1 MRPDLRLPARRAVRR
16 AAASVELALL
26 LPLILILLLGIWEVG
41 RMIEMQQLLTNAA
54 REGGRQASTGNLTNA
69 QTAQVVR
76 DYLVNAGVPTTNV
89 TVTVANVTSAGTDV
103 SAAAQ
108 LDQLSVT
115 VTLPC
120 ADVRWV
126 ALNYLITPI
135 GTLTYKSVWCSVK
148 DKDYPSP
155 QDPPIDY

>member
-1 MRPDLRLPARRAVRR
+1 MRRDPGSLARHGPRR
-16 AAASVELALL
+16 GAAAVELALL
-26 LPLILILLLGIWEVG
+26 LPLILILLLGMWEVG

-76 DYLVNAGVPTTNV
+76 DYLSNAGVPITNLTV
-89 TVTVANVTSAGTDV
+89 TVTNLTSGTDV

-126 ALNYLITPI
+126 ALNYLITPM
-135 GTLTYKSVWCSVK
+135 GTLKYQSVWCSVK